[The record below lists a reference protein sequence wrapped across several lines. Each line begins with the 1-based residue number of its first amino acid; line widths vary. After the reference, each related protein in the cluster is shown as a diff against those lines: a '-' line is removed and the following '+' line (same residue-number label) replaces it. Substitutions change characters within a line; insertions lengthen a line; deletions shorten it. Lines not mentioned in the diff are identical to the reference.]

1 MTKQK
6 DRTERK
12 MSARIPVP
20 DVAEREREAVRRT
33 VQRNARGNIQLA
45 QGKFTTPKDKDL
57 DNLSP

>member
-1 MTKQK
+1 MTRQEDRA
-6 DRTERK
+6 DRT
-12 MSARIPVP
+12 MSERIPVP

-45 QGKFTTPKDKDL
+45 QGKFITPKDKDL

>member
-6 DRTERK
+6 DRTDRK

-45 QGKFTTPKDKDL
+45 QGKFITPKDKDL